1 MSKMKSTLAATL
13 LTLVFAF
20 PSMGGNIGSPGGTP
34 PPPPP
39 PTTTIEGGTN
49 GLPGSPVPAGG
60 VPVGQNPAG
69 VSAPTLVDI
78 LMAVLSLL

>member
-20 PSMGGNIGSPGGTP
+20 PTLGGNIGSPGSTP

-39 PTTTIEGGTN
+39 SSEEGGN
-49 GLPGSPVPAGG
+49 PGAEAPADMSSAALSSPVI
-60 VPVGQNPAG
+60 
-69 VSAPTLVDI
+69 VDI
-78 LMAVLSLL
+78 LIALLSLF